1 MAGGG
6 SVLNM
11 IKTLKANRS
20 MLKKRKPMTS
30 GKSGNEKTLVDHK
43 SFSKEAKKE
52 YYAKLVEEKV
62 QNKKKMVVAGML
74 TLVGLVIFIA
84 SLIYWMR
91 QVFDF

>member
-20 MLKKRKPMTS
+20 MIKKRKPLTS
-30 GKSGNEKTLVDHK
+30 SKAGSEKTLVDHK
-43 SFSKEAKKE
+43 SFSETDKTE
-52 YYAKLVEEKV
+52 YYARLAEEKA
-62 QNKKKMVVAGML
+62 QNKKKMVVAGLL

-84 SLIYWMR
+84 GLIYWMR